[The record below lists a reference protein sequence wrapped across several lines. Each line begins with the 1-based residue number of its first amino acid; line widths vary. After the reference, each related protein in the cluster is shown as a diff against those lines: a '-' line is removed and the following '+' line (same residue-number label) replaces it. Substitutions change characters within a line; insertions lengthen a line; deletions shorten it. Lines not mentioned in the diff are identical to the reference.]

1 MLKMKVKGS
10 GYTSD
15 DVNRKE
21 NRVPKEEVSML
32 PDLTIPP
39 TTLPIDVK
47 ATATQRGTEPVVKRD
62 NWPDQTTK
70 DPKVGVSMI
79 VKNEGKVLR
88 RCLESVKDH
97 VDEIVIVDTGS
108 TDDTIAIAKEFGA
121 KVFEHPWED
130 SFSVA
135 RNQAIAHTNCQWLL
149 QIDGDEELQACDGP
163 KIRDAVRSAHKTTTN
178 LIHMV
183 LENIDETSGERKSQ
197 SIINTGKLMRVIPT
211 LHFVNRVH
219 NK

>member
-108 TDDTIAIAKEFGA
+108 TDDTINGCCKLTVMRSYRLVMVRKLEMLYDLHIK
-121 KVFEHPWED
+121 
-130 SFSVA
+130 
-135 RNQAIAHTNCQWLL
+135 L
-149 QIDGDEELQACDGP
+149 Q
-163 KIRDAVRSAHKTTTN
+163 
-178 LIHMV
+178 LI
-183 LENIDETSGERKSQ
+183 
-197 SIINTGKLMRVIPT
+197 
-211 LHFVNRVH
+211 
-219 NK
+219 